1 MRVIDADAIQ
11 YDQLLK
17 TGNKEHPLEWA
28 ASQSSIN
35 SMPTIKA
42 EPQHG
47 HWTLIDKGHNFYDWK
62 CSICGGS
69 GRGDYAFCPWCGA
82 VMDEDIP
89 MEYFENGGI

>member
-1 MRVIDADAIQ
+1 MRLIDADEIQ

-28 ASQSSIN
+28 VSQSSIN

-42 EPQHG
+42 ELPHG
-47 HWTLIDKGHNFYDWK
+47 HWTLIDKGHHFYDWE

-69 GRGDYAFCPWCGA
+69 GRGDYAFCPYCGA

-89 MEYFENGGI
+89 IEYFENGGI